1 MEAEQSHRGSVEVLM
16 RYDTPIFFQHELKPK
31 YDATTGD
38 YTRLECDEIM
48 RYAMVMDTT
57 TERLQFYYGTIP
69 QNSKTIILLNHYNR
83 SFNHIRIGDKIYD
96 VDVERK
102 LRHKHTFIVHEVT

>member
-1 MEAEQSHRGSVEVLM
+1 M
-16 RYDTPIFFQHELKPK
+16 RYDTPIFFQHELELK
-31 YDATTGD
+31 YDRSTGD
-38 YTRLECDEIM
+38 YSSVTPDEIM

-57 TERLQFYYGTIP
+57 TERLKFYYGTIP
-69 QNSKTIILLNHYNR
+69 QNSKTIILQNHYDR
-83 SFNHIRIGDKIYD
+83 AFNHIRIGDKVYD